1 MREQRELKQHG
12 GINMGIVFVDE
23 DRKSKFRIAEEVQI
37 IAAGLIT
44 DVHDHLAEARIIYLF
59 RAGDWKSKGKVTL
72 GQAGKVPEQWQYL
85 TGHDL
90 VVIINGDAWP
100 ALTDR
105 QKVALVD
112 HELCHFEKGIDAAGD
127 PKWCLVS
134 HDVEEF
140 TGVIQRHGLWTPD
153 VEQFV
158 SEAQQL
164 RLFDGSLSVVAK

>member
-1 MREQRELKQHG
+1 MQGQRETNITG
-12 GINMGIVFVDE
+12 GIKMGIVFVDE
-23 DRKSKFRIAEEVQI
+23 DRKSKFRIAEEVQE
-37 IAAGLIT
+37 IAARLIN

-100 ALTDR
+100 ALSDR

-112 HELCHFEKGIDAAGD
+112 HELCHFEKTITDGGD

-140 TGVIQRHGLWTPD
+140 TGVIQRHGLWSSD
-153 VEQFV
+153 VEDFV

-164 RLFDGSLSVVAK
+164 RLFNGSLSVVK